1 MGMRSVADA
10 VAGEGENMRIFR
22 LAVIVGGFGLA
33 LAGCTSTSGGTA
45 GGSPSPT
52 APTGVASSSGGAVPA
67 CLVGTWKATG
77 MDRTDN
83 VAGAEIKSSGGG
95 GFTLTISPDGS
106 ATVDFTGMQPITFA
120 SKAGNT
126 EIKGQYSHG
135 GKVMSALKAT
145 PTSDTAGTF
154 EPTGTVDW
162 NVAAVS
168 EVGVALSA
176 LMTLPPWEYWPLISV
191 LPALLAKV
199 IGCIPVKST
208 VAEPSGLIVRVKPPP
223 PELLISAPATL
234 SVRSMPVAFQ
244 VPTRHAGTAPPLEL
258 ATPVGAVGLGLPPAV
273 PPLVDVHPASARPKP
288 PTITASRK
296 MRMFSPSPAT
306 ASATDLIPIDQAGQP
321 ANRLTCPAAEDREAP
336 ALEEAVHVKETRG
349 T

>member
-22 LAVIVGGFGLA
+22 LAVIVGGCGLA

-45 GGSPSPT
+45 GGSPSP
-52 APTGVASSSGGAVPA
+52 SGGAVPA
-67 CLVGTWKATG
+67 CLVGTCKATG

-162 NVAAVS
+162 SSLTVTV
-168 EVGVALSA
+168 ELSS
-176 LMTLPPWEYWPLISV
+176 PIK
-191 LPALLAKV
+191 AKV
-199 IGCIPVKST
+199 FDNVKISD
-208 VAEPSGLIVRVKPPP
+208 VAGTGAAQAGNAVDTTPILRKNMYDCGGTTLKLSPPSGI
-223 PELLISAPATL
+223 TGGGTWT
-234 SVRSMPVAFQ
+234 FQ
-244 VPTRHAGTAPPLEL
+244 K
-258 ATPVGAVGLGLPPAV
+258 
-273 PPLVDVHPASARPKP
+273 S
-288 PTITASRK
+288 
-296 MRMFSPSPAT
+296 
-306 ASATDLIPIDQAGQP
+306 
-321 ANRLTCPAAEDREAP
+321 
-336 ALEEAVHVKETRG
+336 
-349 T
+349 

>member
-154 EPTGTVDW
+154 EPTGTGAAQAGNAVDTTPILRK
-162 NVAAVS
+162 NMYDC
-168 EVGVALSA
+168 GGTTLKLS
-176 LMTLPPWEYWPLISV
+176 P
-191 LPALLAKV
+191 
-199 IGCIPVKST
+199 
-208 VAEPSGLIVRVKPPP
+208 PSGI
-223 PELLISAPATL
+223 TGGGTWT
-234 SVRSMPVAFQ
+234 FQ
-244 VPTRHAGTAPPLEL
+244 K
-258 ATPVGAVGLGLPPAV
+258 
-273 PPLVDVHPASARPKP
+273 S
-288 PTITASRK
+288 
-296 MRMFSPSPAT
+296 
-306 ASATDLIPIDQAGQP
+306 
-321 ANRLTCPAAEDREAP
+321 
-336 ALEEAVHVKETRG
+336 
-349 T
+349 